1 MSALAHLLAD
11 LRYGFRQLRLNPGFA
26 AIATLTLALGIGANT
41 ALFSVVRSVI
51 LKPLPY
57 REPERLARVWM
68 DNRRLHM
75 REDWAS
81 YLNYVDYKRLGTTFE
96 SFAAFTERVLNLTS
110 DGEPERVQGVA
121 AEAAMFDALGVT
133 PIAGRLFSRDEE
145 TAGKDTVV
153 VIGWRLWQRRF
164 GGAEVV
170 GRTLDFDGRK
180 FTVVGVMG
188 PSFAFPAKDTE
199 FWVPLAVPENAK
211 VRGGYWLQM
220 VARLK
225 RGVTSIEAQTQMD
238 VVGRQLEHE
247 YSENAGYGIYV
258 NPLENHIA
266 GNVKTPL
273 FVLLGAVGFVL
284 MIACVNVAG
293 LFIARAEARGREI
306 TVRSAMG
313 ASRASLVRHLLMEA
327 TALTIVAGAAGMLV
341 ALGGVRAL
349 VWLAPPDLPRVDEI
363 GLDRGVLLF
372 ALAVTTTTALA
383 CGLWPAWRLSRV
395 NLQETLRESG
405 RGMSSSRAAAR
416 ARSVLLA
423 VQCALAIM
431 LLAGAG
437 LLLRSLGALHA
448 TDPGFRTANV
458 LTMRVN
464 GSRTR
469 SAQTAQLRQFY
480 DGVLE
485 RVRTLP
491 GVKAAALTSDL
502 FLTDT
507 PNSGTFTLEDRPPF
521 PPAEQIEATGDMV
534 SPGFFE
540 MMHVRLVRGRFFEDR
555 DRQEGAARTIVINET
570 FAKTYWPNQDPIGKR
585 LVFGRSGP
593 QNPWITIIGVAG
605 DMHRRGLHRGA
616 RLETFRPA
624 GEFMGRNMQL
634 LVAAD
639 ADALSLA
646 PAVRAEVRALD
657 PLAPITAVRTVEDEI
672 GESLA
677 IRRFQALLLSLFSI
691 LAVLLAAVG
700 IFGLIAQIVV
710 RRTPEIGLR
719 MALGARR
726 VDVLGMIVRQGMA
739 LAAAGTAAGI
749 AGAIAIARALNSLLF
764 GVGAADPI
772 SYAGAA
778 VVMAVAVAVA
788 CGLPAWQAARVDP
801 MTALRVE

>member
-1 MSALAHLLAD
+1 
-11 LRYGFRQLRLNPGFA
+11 
-26 AIATLTLALGIGANT
+26 
-41 ALFSVVRSVI
+41 
-51 LKPLPY
+51 
-57 REPERLARVWM
+57 
-68 DNRRLHM
+68 
-75 REDWAS
+75 
-81 YLNYVDYKRLGTTFE
+81 
-96 SFAAFTERVLNLTS
+96 
-110 DGEPERVQGVA
+110 
-121 AEAAMFDALGVT
+121 
-133 PIAGRLFSRDEE
+133 
-145 TAGKDTVV
+145 
-153 VIGWRLWQRRF
+153 
-164 GGAEVV
+164 
-170 GRTLDFDGRK
+170 
-180 FTVVGVMG
+180 
-188 PSFAFPAKDTE
+188 
-199 FWVPLAVPENAK
+199 
-211 VRGGYWLQM
+211 
-220 VARLK
+220 
-225 RGVTSIEAQTQMD
+225 
-238 VVGRQLEHE
+238 
-247 YSENAGYGIYV
+247 
-258 NPLENHIA
+258 
-266 GNVKTPL
+266 
-273 FVLLGAVGFVL
+273 
-284 MIACVNVAG
+284 
-293 LFIARAEARGREI
+293 
-306 TVRSAMG
+306 
-313 ASRASLVRHLLMEA
+313 
-327 TALTIVAGAAGMLV
+327 
-341 ALGGVRAL
+341 
-349 VWLAPPDLPRVDEI
+349 
-363 GLDRGVLLF
+363 
-372 ALAVTTTTALA
+372 
-383 CGLWPAWRLSRV
+383 
-395 NLQETLRESG
+395 
-405 RGMSSSRAAAR
+405 
-416 ARSVLLA
+416 
-423 VQCALAIM
+423 
-431 LLAGAG
+431 
-437 LLLRSLGALHA
+437 
-448 TDPGFRTANV
+448 
-458 LTMRVN
+458 
-464 GSRTR
+464 
-469 SAQTAQLRQFY
+469 
-480 DGVLE
+480 
-485 RVRTLP
+485 
-491 GVKAAALTSDL
+491 
-502 FLTDT
+502 
-507 PNSGTFTLEDRPPF
+507 
-521 PPAEQIEATGDMV
+521 
-534 SPGFFE
+534 
-540 MMHVRLVRGRFFEDR
+540 VRLVRGRFFEDR